1 MMIKNNVIDRSAV
14 MKQKNIEYDF
24 YFNTQGKSF
33 YDCFEQAIQNIL
45 LCKKVG
51 YDYEKNGCNICSSL
65 SRR

>member
-1 MMIKNNVIDRSAV
+1 